1 MPVYDS
7 VFYCVINTVLFGS
20 LKISF
25 LFYHTWKRHKDIFN
39 RTDLICFV
47 FVCFVCVWGG
57 GVFTWKSKVKG
68 EAFFSS
74 GTFAAQKFSFRII
87 GDSKLT
93 DVNVMGRL
101 SVLALNALELD
112 LIKTDR
118 MKLGESSHHH
128 GADDHQS
135 MSVRDTET
143 C

>member
-1 MPVYDS
+1 MS
-7 VFYCVINTVLFGS
+7 SNFFALFVTS
-20 LKISF
+20 WF
-25 LFYHTWKRHKDIFN
+25 
-39 RTDLICFV
+39 CFV
-47 FVCFVCVWGG
+47 PAPDWSE
-57 GVFTWKSKVKG
+57 SKVKG